1 MDEKLFEV
9 PLQDALQELDRVA
22 SRIESAWG
30 GSERLRREVGPELSA
45 KFEAQREL
53 LDQAL
58 AAGADKRAAKAATA
72 MRRGWLALDAE
83 ARRGGALPPAEAVFV
98 GEHPAGFRV
107 VLYQPGASLGDLP
120 RDHVRM
126 HVDEAIKLLPP
137 AVLKVKK
144 EFQRRGI
151 GSTVG
156 KVTDD
161 IPEGGDEIPF

>member
-98 GEHPAGFRV
+98 GEHPAGCRV
-107 VLYQPGASLGDLP
+107 V
-120 RDHVRM
+120 
-126 HVDEAIKLLPP
+126 
-137 AVLKVKK
+137 
-144 EFQRRGI
+144 
-151 GSTVG
+151 
-156 KVTDD
+156 
-161 IPEGGDEIPF
+161 

>member
-58 AAGADKRAAKAATA
+58 AAG
-72 MRRGWLALDAE
+72 
-83 ARRGGALPPAEAVFV
+83 GALPPAEAGFV
-98 GEHPAGFRV
+98 GEHPAGFRG

-144 EFQRRGI
+144 EFARRGI